1 MARLTLHDLLD
12 LDDQF
17 LVDRPV
23 APPPKQPRHPRFP
36 FCCRRRRP
44 QHCCAA
50 VLADDVLTA
59 QILSCASIGSLQML
73 SMTNKAWLERAY
85 RLASEVDIDMG
96 SWPFAVTELRKHRLG
111 RFLFCDWDWNG
122 MASGQTWK
130 STELKDSRV
139 GDADLQAALRRFQPS
154 QLARLVASSS
164 SLSSSSVRWALESFS
179 GLRELCLSTC
189 GSGKLGAEVQAS
201 LEICTSLRSF
211 HLDRVQ
217 LRPPA
222 SARGLS
228 ELIVGRQ
235 VMQDLWPLGHFQQ
248 LRVLNV
254 SNEAFVDPA
263 FSLRYGLDAIL
274 AELRSPSQNE
284 QVYRWLLETFKQ
296 CCNLQEIQLYLVVQV
311 TNEMLA
317 VLMEHVPDLKQFRGC
332 HTSPLHTIRSIDFP
346 FVDATRPLNAGGLS
360 TEATAAFE
368 ALFPAANL
376 FIDNVYEE
384 LMLADSDWSGEFD
397 KFVLGKDVQVDLSG
411 RTSKVGR
418 ILRGEDIS
426 NLQEEESEFAFFK
439 GSAEELKK
447 LREEEE
453 KQGMDPLANLGIKKS
468 KKFLGTVRNDRRRRV
483 DAEEGLGTHLPT
495 EGNFVFGGFF
505 PPALPRWDGGD
516 AARDFVGSVN
526 LAMANASEI
535 RQGEKLANAGTIA
548 EAQKAQ
554 AAVVEAISVLKEF
567 YEKSGLGAALLQ
579 EGSKEPDFDTAYGG
593 QDAGGVVQ
601 LLQQISAD
609 FARLEADTKAEEQSA
624 TEEFEKLSKDYK
636 LNKAE
641 KETDLKHLQQS
652 KVEKTSQLATKG
664 GELQSGQQELAAAL
678 QYYEELKPPC
688 VKGGKAWQER
698 EKQREEELK
707 SLKEAVE
714 IMSNATK

>member
-1 MARLTLHDLLD
+1 MFPGTRVDFHPATVFSSAPCHGTAGLLMFFASTSFKKTLGRWKATSKRFLLRNAFATATCHAGSLDDPTFKPFMLARGFVSCLFCMARLTLHDLLD

-384 LMLADSDWSGEFD
+384 LMLADSDWSGE
-397 KFVLGKDVQVDLSG
+397 SG
-411 RTSKVGR
+411 
-418 ILRGEDIS
+418 
-426 NLQEEESEFAFFK
+426 
-439 GSAEELKK
+439 
-447 LREEEE
+447 
-453 KQGMDPLANLGIKKS
+453 
-468 KKFLGTVRNDRRRRV
+468 
-483 DAEEGLGTHLPT
+483 
-495 EGNFVFGGFF
+495 
-505 PPALPRWDGGD
+505 
-516 AARDFVGSVN
+516 
-526 LAMANASEI
+526 
-535 RQGEKLANAGTIA
+535 
-548 EAQKAQ
+548 
-554 AAVVEAISVLKEF
+554 
-567 YEKSGLGAALLQ
+567 
-579 EGSKEPDFDTAYGG
+579 
-593 QDAGGVVQ
+593 
-601 LLQQISAD
+601 
-609 FARLEADTKAEEQSA
+609 
-624 TEEFEKLSKDYK
+624 
-636 LNKAE
+636 
-641 KETDLKHLQQS
+641 
-652 KVEKTSQLATKG
+652 
-664 GELQSGQQELAAAL
+664 
-678 QYYEELKPPC
+678 
-688 VKGGKAWQER
+688 
-698 EKQREEELK
+698 
-707 SLKEAVE
+707 
-714 IMSNATK
+714 